1 MEVRESKKRK
11 KKKRMEFRLR
21 PEGFLSMTEKKKNQ
35 YTSEDPPPPFSSLS
49 SLVIQFRLHPAFGP
63 PPPYHPSSTSAI
75 SFFPDDSGDPFLFF
89 FLLETKKKTW
99 SFNYTGCWIQN
110 KKQKELAAFHLTRIS
125 CYHGRE
131 DNFSIDYELDNH
143 IQQPLRHI
151 HHTSSSHC
159 FV

>member
-1 MEVRESKKRK
+1 
-11 KKKRMEFRLR
+11 MEFRLR

-75 SFFPDDSGDPFLFF
+75 PLPFPSFPMIPGILFYLFLFPSRNQG
-89 FLLETKKKTW
+89 KTW

>member
-21 PEGFLSMTEKKKNQ
+21 PEGFLSMTEKKKKNQ

-75 SFFPDDSGDPFLFF
+75 SFFPDDSGDPFLFLF
-89 FLLETKKKTW
+89 FLLETKKKHGVSIIQDVGSKIKSRKSWLPSTW
-99 SFNYTGCWIQN
+99 RVFLVTTV
-110 KKQKELAAFHLTRIS
+110 ERIIS
-125 CYHGRE
+125 V
-131 DNFSIDYELDNH
+131 SIMNST
-143 IQQPLRHI
+143 I
-151 HHTSSSHC
+151 TSNSH
-159 FV
+159 